1 MPQTFSKVSE
11 RNRAGGLTQ
20 PSWSVYSF
28 FTSTKFVVIESS
40 RLLFYLRCTDGC
52 SIQFTDAR
60 YNSQM
65 PDTITRWLPESAE
78 ANRLWHR
85 TQFVRYTATRCH
97 MIAGNQKVLSWLPER
112 GEANR
117 VGRLT
122 PGAKIPQNS
131 KLESARSPVPSHCT
145 VGGGGVTKKGD
156 RGYIRLIPR
165 YNSNPPAEPSHHTQK
180 ISIVPLRIT
189 YADDPCIVLYLLP
202 PKSPS

>member
-1 MPQTFSKVSE
+1 MPQTLSKVSE
-11 RNRAGGLTQ
+11 RNRASGSTQ
-20 PSWSVYSF
+20 PSYNFSHQQSLLSENQVDYC
-28 FTSTKFVVIESS
+28 FTSDV
-40 RLLFYLRCTDGC
+40 LMA
-52 SIQFTDAR
+52 AR

-65 PDTITRWLPESAE
+65 PDITPRCQIQLLDGCQKVLKQTYCGDAP
-78 ANRLWHR
+78 
-85 TQFVRYTATRCH
+85 QFVRYTATRCH
-97 MIAGNQKVLSWLPER
+97 MIAGNSKVLSWLPER

-131 KLESARSPVPSHCT
+131 KLESARSPVPSHRT

-165 YNSNPPAEPSHHTQK
+165 YNSSPPAEPSHHTQK

-189 YADDPCIVLYLLP
+189 YADNPCIVLYLLP